1 MIFGYIFIL
10 ISFFS
15 LHKKK
20 NDVTFKTT
28 NIEND

>member
-28 NIEND
+28 NIANN